1 MVGNTILCIGDAHVT
16 NGVDLEHFR
25 CLGNYIMAI
34 RPSHIIIMGDFLTL
48 NSMSAWDMD
57 KRKTM
62 EGRRYWDEIKAGNEA
77 LNLMLTPMSDYNARK
92 RKIKAKLYLPEILYL
107 EGNHEDRLKR
117 YLEHHAELADGAL
130 DVALNLDLVK
140 RGINYIPYREYHY
153 INGIAFTHIPHGKT
167 VPISGKDITAK
178 CQSVVVD
185 SCVFAH
191 THELHISNVHK
202 QGQDHLQQ
210 VINVGC
216 FFQEEEEYVQGRM
229 TNYWKGLVTLHN
241 YDHGRFDITTISMR
255 RLLDEYK

>member
-1 MVGNTILCIGDAHVT
+1 
-16 NGVDLEHFR
+16 
-25 CLGNYIMAI
+25 MAT
-34 RPSHIIIMGDFLTL
+34 RPTHIVIMGDFLTL
-48 NSMSAWDMD
+48 NSMSAWDLD

-62 EGRRYWDEIKAGNEA
+62 EGRRYWKEIDAGNKA
-77 LNLMLTPMSDYNARK
+77 LDLMLYPMIFHNTKK
-92 RKIKAKLYLPEILYL
+92 RKIKAKIYNPVLIYL

-117 YLEHHAELADGAL
+117 YLENHAELADGDL
-130 DVALNLDLVK
+130 DVARNLHLDS
-140 RGINYIPYREYHY
+140 RRIDYIPYREYYY
-153 INGIAFTHIPHGKT
+153 INGVAFTHIPHGKT
-167 VPISGKDITAK
+167 TPISGKDITAK

-202 QGQDHLQQ
+202 QGQEHLQQ

-241 YDHGRFDITTISMR
+241 YDYGRFDITTISMR